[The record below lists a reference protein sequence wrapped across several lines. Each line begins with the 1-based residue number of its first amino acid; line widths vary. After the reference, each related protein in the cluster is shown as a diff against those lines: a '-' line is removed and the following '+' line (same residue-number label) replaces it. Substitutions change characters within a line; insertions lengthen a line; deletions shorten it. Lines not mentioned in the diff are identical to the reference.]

1 MSKIRVERHRVAD
14 FVARL
19 PQLHP
24 ANVTD
29 VVNLFSIADR
39 LHKYAETACNFSLT
53 DRQEKRVDALEKRA
67 IAHAAALGV
76 TLKFNGDPRGYA
88 VKVMLPNGDYN
99 TWGGKEEGWGI

>member
-1 MSKIRVERHRVAD
+1 MSALRAERHRVAD

-39 LHKYAETACNFSLT
+39 LHKYAEGDCNYGLSEAQ
-53 DRQEKRVDALEKRA
+53 RKRVANLETRA
-67 IAHAAALGV
+67 VAHASALGV
-76 TLKFNGDPRGYA
+76 TLKFNSDPRGYA
-88 VKVMLPNGDYN
+88 VKVLLPNGDYN